1 MPNNITT
8 KILGNRQ
15 ILIKYQNRIPIL
27 LFCSKYLA
35 LALKKYAES
44 VFQAYLTFL
53 DFLTFSQNIL
63 HRVVDWEHNENNSS
77 VIIWR
82 IDFHLTMLMFM
93 SSFVLHWTLPFLLRR
108 LNLNCTSLNTW
119 PENAKFHT
127 EVCLKPTQLSMIELF
142 CLVAFF
148 FFIYLISSL
157 KDAKIQYNI

>member
-8 KILGNRQ
+8 KILENRQ
-15 ILIKYQNRIPIL
+15 ILIKSQNRIPIL

-35 LALKKYAES
+35 LAFKKYAES

-63 HRVVDWEHNENNSS
+63 HRIVDWEHKESNSS

-93 SSFVLHWTLPFLLRR
+93 SSFFLHWTLPFLLRR

-119 PENAKFHT
+119 AENEKLHT
-127 EVCLKPTQLSMIELF
+127 EVCLKPTQLSNDRTLLLGRFLF
-142 CLVAFF
+142 FYLFN
-148 FFIYLISSL
+148 FISKRR
-157 KDAKIQYNI
+157 KDTV